1 MSTEVHRLYSGAQ
14 AIQWYT
20 GYTYLQ
26 WYTVYT
32 CVQWYTGY
40 TVYLC
45 CYAAQMLLLCCSW
58 PEFMSFLNKAIDNY
72 SVSNPGRPR
81 LGLDKPKPD
90 EGLYLNY
97 IL

>member
-1 MSTEVHRLYSGAQ
+1 MYSGTQ
-14 AIQWYT
+14 SIHVHSDT
-20 GYTYLQ
+20 Q
-26 WYTVYT
+26 WYTV
-32 CVQWYTGY
+32 Y

-97 IL
+97 IIL